1 MNSAMNSAQ
10 QILSDN
16 SRFFNGYAYTVPT
29 KGLYPFQWL
38 WDSGF
43 TALGFAKYDEP
54 RAWQELESL
63 VAGQWADGMIPH
75 IVFHQT
81 DPGYFPNVDTWATEG
96 VPRFEPNAPSSSG
109 ITQPPVLG
117 FVMRHLLENAT
128 DTALA
133 ENKIKAL
140 FSKVLH
146 FHRFLHTHRDPNQNG
161 LTAIVHPW
169 EAGTDNSPQWDEA
182 LARVEVANLP
192 PYTRRDT
199 SHVDSAQRPKQAD
212 YDRYLSLLMG
222 YRAVGYNAD
231 AVYQTS
237 QFKVAN
243 IMFNAIL
250 LRSDKDLLMLAKR
263 FGFETA
269 ELETWIQTGE
279 RGIQYLWNEAAGAF
293 WSHDIVANKAI
304 PVTTSSSFMPLF
316 AGAAS
321 PEQAARLVG
330 ILEQW
335 AKQVRY
341 LVPST
346 DPSSQAYEPKR
357 YWRGPV
363 WAIVNW
369 MIAAGLDDYSYGTW
383 ATRVREDN
391 KALLQTGFAEYW
403 HPETGEGLGGF
414 HFTWTAAIGLLL

>member
-1 MNSAMNSAQ
+1 MNTAQ

-16 SRFFNGYAYTVPT
+16 TRHHNGYAYTVPT

-43 TALGFAKYDEP
+43 TALGFAKYDEA
-54 RAWQELESL
+54 RAWAELESL
-63 VAGQWADGMIPH
+63 LAGQWADGMLPH

-81 DPGYFPNVDTWATEG
+81 DPGYFPNIDTWATEQ
-96 VPRFEPNAPSSSG
+96 VARLSPNAPSSSG

-117 FVMRHLLENAT
+117 FVMRHLLENAVN
-128 DTALA
+128 TALA
-133 ENKIKAL
+133 EQ
-140 FSKVLH
+140 KVRAFLPRVLD
-146 FHRFLHTHRDPNQNG
+146 FHRFLHTHRDPQGNG

-182 LARVEVANLP
+182 LARVEVADLP

-199 SHVDSAQRPKQAD
+199 SHVDSAQRPQKAD

-222 YRAVGYNAD
+222 YRAVGYQPD
-231 AVYQTS
+231 LVYQTS

-250 LRSDKDLLMLAKR
+250 LRSDKDLLWLCKR
-263 FGFETA
+263 FGFETSQ
-269 ELETWIQTGE
+269 LEAWISVGE
-279 RGIQYLWNEAAGAF
+279 QGIQRLWNEQAGAF
-293 WSHDIVANKAI
+293 WSYDIVADKQI
-304 PVTTSSSFMPLF
+304 PVTTSSSLMPLF
-316 AGAAS
+316 AGAAT

-330 ILEQW
+330 ILESW
-335 AKQVRY
+335 ATKVRY

-346 DPSSQAYEPKR
+346 DPTHSTYEPKR

-369 MIAAGLDDYSYGTW
+369 MIAAGLDQYGYGTW
-383 ATRVREDN
+383 ATRVREDTQ
-391 KALLQTGFAEYW
+391 ALLEQGFAEYW

-414 HFTWTAAIGLLL
+414 HFTWTAAIALLMP

>member
-1 MNSAMNSAQ
+1 MNAAQ

-16 SRFFNGYAYTVPT
+16 TRQHSGYAYTVPT

-43 TALGFAKYDEP
+43 TALGFATYNEA
-54 RAWQELESL
+54 RAWQEIESL
-63 VAGQWADGMIPH
+63 FLGQWANGMLPH

-81 DPGYFPNVDTWATEG
+81 DAGYFPNTDTWATEN
-96 VPRFEPNAPSSSG
+96 VARLLPSAPASSG

-117 FVMRHLLENAT
+117 FVLRQLLESAK
-128 DTALA
+128 DTTLA
-133 ENKIKAL
+133 ETKVKAL
-140 FSKVLH
+140 LPKVLH
-146 FHRFLHTHRDPNQNG
+146 FHRFLHTHRDPNKNG

-182 LARVEVANLP
+182 LARVQIADLP

-199 SHVDSAQRPKQAD
+199 SHVDSAQRPQKAD

-250 LRSDKDLLMLAKR
+250 LRSDKDLLLLCKR
-263 FGFETA
+263 FGLETT

-279 RGIQYLWNEAAGAF
+279 RGIAHLWNEAAGAF
-293 WSHDIVANKAI
+293 WSYDIVADKQI

-321 PEQAARLVG
+321 AEQAARLVG

-335 AKQVRY
+335 SKKVRY

-346 DPSSQAYEPKR
+346 DPFAAAYEPKR

-369 MIAAGLDDYSYGTW
+369 MIAQGLEQYGYGSW
-383 ATRVREDN
+383 ATRVRQDT
-391 KALLQTGFAEYW
+391 KALLQTGYAEYW

-414 HFTWTAAIGLLL
+414 HFTWTAAIGLLLQ

>member
-1 MNSAMNSAQ
+1 MNTAQ

-16 SRFFNGYAYTVPT
+16 TRQHNGYAYTVPT

-43 TALGFAKYDEP
+43 TALGFATYDEP

-63 VAGQWADGMIPH
+63 LLGQWADGMLPH

-81 DPGYFPNVDTWATEG
+81 DPGYFPNIDTWATEK
-96 VPRFEPNAPSSSG
+96 VSRLAPNAPHSSG

-117 FVMRHLLENAT
+117 FVMRHLLENAI
-128 DTALA
+128 DTTLA
-133 ENKIKAL
+133 ENKVKAL
-140 FSKVLH
+140 LPKVLE
-146 FHRFLHTHRDPNQNG
+146 FHRFLHTHRDPHANG

-182 LARVEVANLP
+182 LARVVVSDLP

-199 SHVDSAQRPKQAD
+199 SHVDSAQRPQKAD

-222 YRAVGYNAD
+222 YRAVGYQPD
-231 AVYQTS
+231 LVYQTS

-250 LRSDKDLLMLAKR
+250 LRSDKDLLWLCQR
-263 FGFETA
+263 FG
-269 ELETWIQTGE
+269 LETSQLEAWIATGE
-279 RGIQYLWNEAAGAF
+279 AGIQHLWNEQAGAF
-293 WSHDIVANKAI
+293 WSYDIVADKQI
-304 PVTTSSSFMPLF
+304 PVTTSSSLMPLF
-316 AGAAS
+316 AGAAT
-321 PEQAARLVG
+321 PQQAVRLVG
-330 ILEQW
+330 ILETW
-335 AKQVRY
+335 ATKVRY

-346 DPSSQAYEPKR
+346 DPFSSAYEPKR

-363 WAIVNW
+363 WAVVNW
-369 MIAAGLDDYSYGTW
+369 MIAAGLDQYGYADW
-383 ATRVREDN
+383 ATRVREDT
-391 KALLQTGFAEYW
+391 KALLGQGYAEYW
-403 HPETGEGLGGF
+403 NPESGEGLGGF